1 MRACVQRVSRASVRI
16 DHEVVGA
23 INRGDGNMTAGGMSL
38 TYIDHLK
45 RHMKCQHA
53 AIIAVQ
59 LHADLDS

>member
-1 MRACVQRVSRASVRI
+1 
-16 DHEVVGA
+16 
-23 INRGDGNMTAGGMSL
+23 MTAGGMSL

-59 LHADLDS
+59 LHADLDSLIQPHHGIMYHGRQKMPGSAPASTSAG